1 MILAGNDVT
10 APFVTGNSPLTQT
23 PAQPHHRAGNSNY
36 AKFSLETWPTLLTVR
51 NKLATD
57 IATSHGGVLFFK
69 HASCVSFLFI
79 VIIFIFSQPLGL
91 DSS

>member
-1 MILAGNDVT
+1 MET
-10 APFVTGNSPLTQT
+10 AHSQNT
-23 PAQPHHRAGNSNY
+23 PAHQHHRAGNSNY

-57 IATSHGGVLFFK
+57 FVTSHGGVLFFK

-79 VIIFIFSQPLGL
+79 VIILIFSQPLAWIQVS
-91 DSS
+91 DFSEAKHSKN